1 MLHVTTLPTAQS
13 AGQFDFTGTTAIVID
28 VLRATSVI
36 TTAMANGATSVF
48 AAGSIDEAW
57 AEHRRNNSVS
67 LVCGEKDAV
76 KIEGFHL
83 GNSPLE
89 FSPEKVGGKPLI
101 LLTSNGTQ
109 AIRASMKADRVLILS
124 FLNLEAVSRVLR
136 RTNDRVVIVCSGT
149 NGNFSLDDALCAG
162 MLINRI
168 AAEDSHL
175 CDLSQALAGFA
186 AAEKRPPVDVLNHC
200 FHLKYLRNKGFADD
214 VTYCL
219 STDAIDIVPFWNHG
233 LIVSGDLNANYIKP

>member
-13 AGQFDFTGTTAIVID
+13 ALQFDFTGTTAVVID

-36 TTAMANGATSVF
+36 TTALANGAKSVF

-57 AEHRRNNSVS
+57 AEHRRNTCES

-76 KIEGFHL
+76 KIDGFHL

-89 FSPEKVGGKPLI
+89 YTSENVDGKPLV

-109 AIRASMKADRVLILS
+109 AIRACVKAGRILILS

-149 NGNFSLDDALCAG
+149 NGNFSLDDVLCAG

-168 AAEDSHL
+168 AAEDSQL
-175 CDLSQALAGFA
+175 CDLSQALTAYSA
-186 AAEKRPPVDVLNHC
+186 WEKRPPEEALDHC
-200 FHLKYLRNKGFADD
+200 FHVNYLRNKGFGAD
-214 VTYCL
+214 VSFCL
-219 STDAIDIVPFWNHG
+219 RTDIFTIVPFWNNG
-233 LIVSGDLNANYIKP
+233 LIVSGEIRVNSVQS